1 MLVSLLLLLLLLLSP
16 FLILRLK
23 LSRNKSKL
31 NLPPSP
37 PGLPIIGNL
46 HQLGSLPHRSLKDL
60 SSKYGPLMF
69 MHLGHSPT
77 LVVSSAE
84 ITRDIIKNHDIV
96 FSNRPKTTAGD
107 VLLYGSKDIGFS
119 SYGEYWREARKTCVL
134 GLLSNKKVQSLHYV
148 KEEEVAIMINKI
160 RSSCLSRGS
169 VSLAEMLQTVTNNIV
184 SRSVLGRRVEEES
197 TAGGKSNKFGE
208 LSKRLLI
215 QLGSISFRDLFPSF
229 GWLDVVTGHIG
240 RLKATTREFDAL
252 FDQVIEEHRISAMS
266 HEDNDQSDKKDLVYA
281 LLKLQ
286 KDGKLGIELTQ
297 DNLKALL
304 LDMFTGGTQTT
315 ATTVEWAMAE
325 LAKNPKLLKK
335 AQEEVRRVV
344 KNKSSINM
352 DDVDQMHYLKCVIK
366 ESLRLHPAGT
376 ISFPRE
382 TSTSVNLGG
391 YDIPAKTIV
400 YMNVWAIQ
408 RDPKVWDRAE
418 EFLPERFINSTIDF
432 NGQHFDFIPF
442 GTGRRFCPGML
453 FGKVAAEYL
462 LANLLYWFD
471 WKLPGGAVDAN
482 LDMTEEYGLAVTKK
496 HPLILMPTLYSP

>member
-1 MLVSLLLLLLLLLSP
+1 
-16 FLILRLK
+16 
-23 LSRNKSKL
+23 
-31 NLPPSP
+31 
-37 PGLPIIGNL
+37 
-46 HQLGSLPHRSLKDL
+46 
-60 SSKYGPLMF
+60 MF

>member
-1 MLVSLLLLLLLLLSP
+1 
-16 FLILRLK
+16 
-23 LSRNKSKL
+23 
-31 NLPPSP
+31 
-37 PGLPIIGNL
+37 
-46 HQLGSLPHRSLKDL
+46 
-60 SSKYGPLMF
+60 MF

-84 ITRDIIKNHDIV
+84 ITRDIIKNHDIVFLNRPKTTAGDDHDIV

-134 GLLSNKKVQSLHYV
+134 GLLSNKKVQPLHYV

-160 RSSCLSRGS
+160 RSSCLSGDS
-169 VSLAEMLQTVTNNIV
+169 VNLAEMLQTVTNNIV

-197 TAGGKSNKFGE
+197 AAGGKSNKFGE

-252 FDQVIEEHRISAMS
+252 FDQVIEEHRMSAMS

-304 LDMFTGGTQTT
+304 L
-315 ATTVEWAMAE
+315 VS
-325 LAKNPKLLKK
+325 L
-335 AQEEVRRVV
+335 
-344 KNKSSINM
+344 SSRIR
-352 DDVDQMHYLKCVIK
+352 IF
-366 ESLRLHPAGT
+366 S
-376 ISFPRE
+376 IS
-382 TSTSVNLGG
+382 N
-391 YDIPAKTIV
+391 
-400 YMNVWAIQ
+400 
-408 RDPKVWDRAE
+408 
-418 EFLPERFINSTIDF
+418 F
-432 NGQHFDFIPF
+432 N
-442 GTGRRFCPGML
+442 
-453 FGKVAAEYL
+453 
-462 LANLLYWFD
+462 
-471 WKLPGGAVDAN
+471 
-482 LDMTEEYGLAVTKK
+482 
-496 HPLILMPTLYSP
+496 